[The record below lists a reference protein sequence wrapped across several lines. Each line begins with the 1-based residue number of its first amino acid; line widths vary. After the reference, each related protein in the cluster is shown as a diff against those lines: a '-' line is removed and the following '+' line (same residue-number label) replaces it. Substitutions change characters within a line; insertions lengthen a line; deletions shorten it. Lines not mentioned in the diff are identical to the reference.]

1 LKRGGTEAL
10 LAAGVAAL
18 VLLRLVAAARLPLL
32 DDEAYYWLWSLRPDW
47 GYLDHPPLIA
57 WLIYA
62 GTRISDTPGW
72 IRAMPLLCGVLT
84 TYVLFLFARDLFGRR
99 TALLAALVAAATV
112 GVTGGSVLATP
123 DTPLLFAWV
132 FTARAV
138 WRAVHGHPRWWA
150 LAGVGLGI
158 GLLGKLSILWLA
170 AGLAWYLAAGAH
182 STRSPVASLLTASG
196 RDPRGESNA
205 GPLLALAIALVIS
218 SPLLVWNA
226 THDWATIRFTLTQRP
241 VHLPPGLVAAA
252 DLLGAQF
259 IYALTLFPVFVWAL
273 WAAWRRR
280 GDARFRYLFWSAV
293 PAVAVPLAMALVTG
307 THRNAWM
314 GPSYLI
320 LAVAVAALWPATRS
334 EATWGNRFAAA
345 ATGISVAA
353 AVGLGALLLGPGI
366 PPGSESLYGWDRA
379 GRRAAAEV
387 MDLRQPA
394 VIASDRYQTAA
405 QVAYATSARVAVTLL
420 PEADPESI
428 WTWLWGPSA
437 RWRGRDAIVVV
448 DPEWPAPDWRRY
460 ASRVTALPPLAVRLA
475 PGPPR
480 TFLFYRLEGLRPS
493 TAR

>member
-1 LKRGGTEAL
+1 LKRGGTDAL

-62 GTRISDTPGW
+62 GTRISDAPAW
-72 IRAMPLLCGVLT
+72 IRAMPLLCGALT

-99 TALLAALVAAATV
+99 TALLAAFIAAATV

-150 LAGVGLGI
+150 LAGMGLGI

-170 AGLAWYLAAGAH
+170 VGLCWYLVAGARDQLRTAGPYLATGIAMAIASPFLAWNAAH
-182 STRSPVASLLTASG
+182 
-196 RDPRGESNA
+196 
-205 GPLLALAIALVIS
+205 
-218 SPLLVWNA
+218 
-226 THDWATIRFTLTQRP
+226 HWATIRFTLTQRP
-241 VHLPPGLVAAA
+241 VHLPPGLAAAA

-259 IYALTLFPVFVWAL
+259 IYALALFPVFVWAL

-280 GDARFRYLFWSAV
+280 GDGRFRYLFWSAL

-320 LAVAVAALWPATRS
+320 LAVAVAALW
-334 EATWGNRFAAA
+334 NRFAAA

-353 AVGLGALLLGPGI
+353 AVALAAFLLGPGI
-366 PPGSESLYGWDRA
+366 PFLPGSESLYGWDLA
-379 GRRAAAEV
+379 GGRAASEV
-387 MDLRQPA
+387 MELPQPA
-394 VIASDRYQTAA
+394 VIASHRYQAAA
-405 QVAYATSARVAVTLL
+405 QVAYATRAQVAVTLL

-428 WTWLWGPSA
+428 WARLWGPPA
-437 RWRGRDAIVVV
+437 RWRGRHAIVVV
-448 DPEWPAPDWRRY
+448 DPEWPAPDWSRY
-460 ASRVTALPPLAVRLA
+460 ASRVTSLPPLAVGVA
-475 PGPPR
+475 PGLPKV
-480 TFLFYRLEGLRPS
+480 FLFYRLEGLRP
-493 TAR
+493 